1 MQLSG
6 TSSSLDLAR
15 TPPSVVGP
23 DEDDIPEP
31 IGAVGVDGADSGCG
45 LGFGF
50 GLGFGDAAEGEEG
63 REG

>member
-50 GLGFGDAAEGEEG
+50 GLGLP
-63 REG
+63 RNC